1 MSNTRGVYDK
11 PFNESW
17 SYANLLKAE
26 LKAASYDVQPFPG
39 TFKSG
44 RAKWMAT
51 LFNAE
56 RKVIA
61 RRIGME
67 LTSKKTGELYKVF
80 SREEWV
86 DKENVP
92 PRSILRREQASDY
105 NSYDVLGE
113 VTTTQA

>member
-1 MSNTRGVYDK
+1 MSNTGGVYNK
-11 PFNESW
+11 PFSESW
-17 SYANLLKAE
+17 AYANLLKGE

-39 TFKSG
+39 CFKSG
-44 RAKWMAT
+44 RPRWIAT
-51 LFNAE
+51 FFNRE
-56 RKVIA
+56 NKVIG

-67 LTSKKTGELYKVF
+67 LTSKRTGQGYKVF

-92 PRSILRREQASDY
+92 PRTILRREQASDY

-113 VTTTQA
+113 VSQA